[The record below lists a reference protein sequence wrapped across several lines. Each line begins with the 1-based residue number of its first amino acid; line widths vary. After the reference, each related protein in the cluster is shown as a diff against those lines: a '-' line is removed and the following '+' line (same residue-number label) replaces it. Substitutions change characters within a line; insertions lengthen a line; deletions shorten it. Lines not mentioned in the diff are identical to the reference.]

1 MTTRKIPASWFIAT
15 LIFSVVVASAF
26 LACSSPDSTPTT
38 STPIPTQPPP
48 TPTPLPPTSTPVPP
62 TSTPIPE
69 PTVTPTIPPTVTPT
83 PEPTA
88 TLTPSATPTSEPI
101 ATSAPAPIVLT
112 LEELPDT
119 LGDCADADEFKS
131 AFDALASGDTSTQ
144 TVETVDACYVSDVL
158 AQDLSRYFGGIV
170 DEVSDSTTNCFQHVA
185 ERSVSPSHA
194 IPLLYGSIDG
204 GSPIEAATVRIAVEA
219 LGCLDDHE
227 TTAVGMADLF
237 GLPPSPGL
245 AKGINCV
252 SDLLNENEAATD
264 AYVASIFKTLAGSTM
279 STEDALVLFD
289 NLEPSASCGLLPANL
304 APIATQLTREDA
316 ACVIEQV
323 GTEPLVS
330 FFNFAPEEQQQEIN
344 FAAITPLLGALNVCE
359 ITIDLTA
366 GR

>member
-1 MTTRKIPASWFIAT
+1 MITRKIPASWLIAT

-26 LACSSPDSTPTT
+26 LACSSSDSTPTT

-48 TPTPLPPTSTPVPP
+48 TPTPLPPTSTPLPP
-62 TSTPIPE
+62 TYTPIPE
-69 PTVTPTIPPTVTPT
+69 PTVTPTILPTVTPA

-88 TLTPSATPTSEPI
+88 TLTPTSEPI
-101 ATSAPAPIVLT
+101 STPAPTPIILT
-112 LEELPDT
+112 LEGLPDT
-119 LGDCADADEFKS
+119 LGDCVDADEFKS

-144 TVETVDACYVSDVL
+144 TVETVDACYVSDAL

-194 IPLLYGSIDG
+194 IPLLYGSVG
-204 GSPIEAATVRIAVEA
+204 GGAPIEDATVRIAVEA
-219 LGCLDDHE
+219 LDCLDDHE
-227 TTAVGMADLF
+227 ATAVGMADLF
-237 GLPPSPGL
+237 GLPQSPGL

-252 SDLLNENEAATD
+252 SDLLNEAATD
-264 AYVASIFKTLAGSTM
+264 AYVASIFKTFAGSTI
-279 STEDALVLFD
+279 SIEDALVLFD

-304 APIATQLTREDA
+304 APIVSQLTREDA

-344 FAAITPLLGALNVCE
+344 FATISPLLGALNVCE